1 MKSGEYYIGD
11 LAWILQFEK
20 LEFIGSFA
28 DGEIGKFDDG
38 SEFVKFEVVIGDY
51 ADDTSFLYSVKSE
64 IFGIIPAKFI
74 DKEFLSE
81 SILTYKN
88 GVIVNK
94 FTGYPVAK
102 VHEFKS
108 DFQIERGEN
117 FIKFGEIVV
126 NLTK

>member
-1 MKSGEYYIGD
+1 MKKGEYYIGD
-11 LAWILQFEK
+11 LAWILQYEN
-20 LEFIGSFA
+20 LEFVGSFE
-28 DGEIGKFDDG
+28 DGEIGKFADG
-38 SEFVKFEVVIGDY
+38 SEFVKFEVAVGDY
-51 ADDTSFLYSVKSE
+51 ADNMSFLYSVKSE
-64 IFGIIPAKFI
+64 VFGIIPTKFI

-102 VHEFKS
+102 VHEFKD

>member
-11 LAWILQFEK
+11 LAWILQYEN
-20 LEFIGSFA
+20 LEFVGSFK
-28 DGEIGKFDDG
+28 DGEIGKFADG

-51 ADDTSFLYSVKSE
+51 ADNTGFLYSVKSE

-74 DKEFLSE
+74 DKEYLSE
-81 SILTYKN
+81 QMLTLKN
-88 GVIVNK
+88 GVIANK
-94 FTGYPVAK
+94 FTSYPVAK
-102 VHEFKS
+102 VHEFKD

-126 NLTK
+126 KL

>member
-11 LAWILQFEK
+11 LAWILQFDK
-20 LEFIGSFA
+20 LEFISSFA

-51 ADDTSFLYSVKSE
+51 ADNTGFLYSVKSE

-74 DKEFLSE
+74 DKEFLNE

-88 GVIVNK
+88 GVIANK
-94 FTGYPVAK
+94 FTGYSVAK

>member
-1 MKSGEYYIGD
+1 MKKGEYFIGD

-20 LEFIGSFA
+20 LEFISSFA

-51 ADDTSFLYSVKSE
+51 ADNTGFLYSVKSE
-64 IFGIIPAKFI
+64 IFGIIPVKFI

-88 GVIVNK
+88 GVIANK
-94 FTGYPVAK
+94 FTGYAVAK
-102 VHEFKS
+102 VHEFKD

>member
-1 MKSGEYYIGD
+1 MKKGEYFIGD

-20 LEFIGSFA
+20 LEFISSFA

-51 ADDTSFLYSVKSE
+51 ADNTGFLYSVKSE

-94 FTGYPVAK
+94 FTGYAVAK
-102 VHEFKS
+102 VHKFKS

-117 FIKFGEIVV
+117 FIKFGDIVV
-126 NLTK
+126 KL

>member
-11 LAWILQFEK
+11 LAWILQYEN
-20 LEFIGSFA
+20 LEFVSSFE
-28 DGEIGKFDDG
+28 DGEIGNFADG
-38 SEFVKFEVVIGDY
+38 SEFVKFEVAVGDY
-51 ADDTSFLYSVKSE
+51 ADDTGFLYSVKSE

-88 GVIVNK
+88 SVIANK

-102 VHEFKS
+102 VHEFKD

-126 NLTK
+126 KLTK

>member
-1 MKSGEYYIGD
+1 MKKGEYFIGD
-11 LAWILQFEK
+11 LAWILQFDK
-20 LEFIGSFA
+20 LEFISSFA

-51 ADDTSFLYSVKSE
+51 ADNTGFLYSVKSE
-64 IFGIIPAKFI
+64 VFGIIPAKFI

-81 SILTYKN
+81 QMLTLKN
-88 GVIVNK
+88 GVICNK
-94 FTGYPVAK
+94 FSGYANART
-102 VHEFKS
+102 HEFKS
-108 DFQIERGEN
+108 DFSVQKGEN

>member
-11 LAWILQFEK
+11 LAWILQFDK
-20 LEFIGSFA
+20 LEFISSFA

-51 ADDTSFLYSVKSE
+51 ADNTGFLYSVKSE
-64 IFGIIPAKFI
+64 IFGIIPASFI

-88 GVIVNK
+88 GVIANK
-94 FTGYPVAK
+94 FTGYAVAK

-126 NLTK
+126 KLTK

>member
-1 MKSGEYYIGD
+1 MKKGEYFIGD

-20 LEFIGSFA
+20 LEFISSFA
-28 DGEIGKFDDG
+28 DGEIGKFADG

-51 ADDTSFLYSVKSE
+51 ADDKGFLYSVKSE

-81 SILTYKN
+81 QMLTLKN
-88 GVIVNK
+88 GVICNK
-94 FTGYPVAK
+94 FSGYANART
-102 VHEFKS
+102 HEFKD

-126 NLTK
+126 KLTK

>member
-1 MKSGEYYIGD
+1 MKKGEYFIGD

-20 LEFIGSFA
+20 LEFISSFA

-51 ADDTSFLYSVKSE
+51 ADNTGFLYSVKSE
-64 IFGIIPAKFI
+64 VFGIILAKFI

-81 SILTYKN
+81 QMLTLKN
-88 GVIVNK
+88 GVICNK
-94 FTGYPVAK
+94 FSGYANAR

-108 DFQIERGEN
+108 DFSVQKGEN
-117 FIKFGEIVV
+117 FIKFGEICL
-126 NLTK
+126 NLGK

>member
-1 MKSGEYYIGD
+1 MKKGEYYIGD
-11 LAWILQFEK
+11 LAWILQYEN
-20 LEFIGSFA
+20 LEFVGSFK
-28 DGEIGKFDDG
+28 DGEIGKFADG
-38 SEFVKFEVVIGDY
+38 SEFVKFEVAVGDY
-51 ADDTSFLYSVKSE
+51 ADDTGFLYSVKSE

-88 GVIVNK
+88 SVIANK

-102 VHEFKS
+102 VHEFKD

-126 NLTK
+126 KLTK

>member
-20 LEFIGSFA
+20 LEFISSFA

-51 ADDTSFLYSVKSE
+51 ADDTGFLYSVKSE
-64 IFGIIPAKFI
+64 IFGIISAKFI
-74 DKEFLSE
+74 DKEYLSE
-81 SILTYKN
+81 QMLTLKN
-88 GVIVNK
+88 GVICNK
-94 FTGYPVAK
+94 FSGYANAK
-102 VHEFKS
+102 VHEFKD
-108 DFQIERGEN
+108 DFQIERGKN

-126 NLTK
+126 KLTK

>member
-1 MKSGEYYIGD
+1 MKKGEYFIGD
-11 LAWILQFEK
+11 LAWILQFDK
-20 LEFIGSFA
+20 LEFISSFA

-51 ADDTSFLYSVKSE
+51 ADDTGFLYSVKSE
-64 IFGIIPAKFI
+64 IFGIISAKFI

-88 GVIVNK
+88 GVIANK

-102 VHEFKS
+102 VHKFKD

>member
-11 LAWILQFEK
+11 LAWILQFDK
-20 LEFIGSFA
+20 LEFISSFA

-51 ADDTSFLYSVKSE
+51 ADNTGFLYGVKSE
-64 IFGIIPAKFI
+64 VFGIIPAKFI

-81 SILTYKN
+81 QMLTLKN
-88 GVIVNK
+88 GVICNK
-94 FTGYPVAK
+94 FSGYVNAK
-102 VHEFKS
+102 VHEFKD

-117 FIKFGEIVV
+117 FIKFGEICL
-126 NLTK
+126 NLGK

>member
-1 MKSGEYYIGD
+1 MKKGEYFIGD
-11 LAWILQFEK
+11 LAWILQYEN
-20 LEFIGSFA
+20 LEFVGSFK
-28 DGEIGKFDDG
+28 DGEIGKFADG
-38 SEFVKFEVVIGDY
+38 SEFVKFEVAVGDY
-51 ADDTSFLYSVKSE
+51 ADDTGFLYSVKSE

-88 GVIVNK
+88 SVIANK

-102 VHEFKS
+102 VHEFKD

-126 NLTK
+126 KLTK

>member
-1 MKSGEYYIGD
+1 MKKGEYFIGD

-20 LEFIGSFA
+20 LEFISSFA

-51 ADDTSFLYSVKSE
+51 ADNTGFLYSVKSE
-64 IFGIIPAKFI
+64 IFGIIPVKFI

-88 GVIVNK
+88 GVIANK
-94 FTGYPVAK
+94 FTGYAVAK
-102 VHEFKS
+102 VHEFKD

-126 NLTK
+126 KLTK